1 VKLRCDW
8 CDRPT
13 SDRYLVFAKGDN
25 PPPEQRASSAIGLV
39 CLACRDFLR
48 AHPEK
53 AGLPKSARREALDD
67 FIWEPIRA
75 AVAAAS
81 KGPVHGESLDEVFGG
96 LR

>member
-1 VKLRCDW
+1 VKPRCDW

-13 SDRYLVFAKGDN
+13 SDRYLLFAPGAN

-48 AHPEK
+48 THPEQ
-53 AGLPKSARREALDD
+53 ADLPQSCRRAALDD
-67 FIWEPIRA
+67 FIWGPIRA
-75 AVAAAS
+75 AVRT
-81 KGPVHGESLDEVFGG
+81 KGLSEESVDAVFGG